1 MTEAEF
7 LIIGGGM
14 AGASAGY
21 FLAERGR
28 VLLLEREDAPG
39 YHTTGRSAAMY
50 TQNYGTPTVRAIAQA
65 SGDFLRHPPEG
76 FSESPLM
83 QPRGFLTVAPPGQ
96 EARLEQ
102 SSADARREIPTMRIV
117 DRKETLALCPLLRSE
132 AVGAALYEPDATDLD
147 VHAIHQG
154 FLRGFR
160 ARGGTVVTGAEVQS
174 LEYRNGL
181 WEVATPA
188 GKFSAPVVINAAG
201 AWADEIGKLAGARP
215 IGLVPKRRTAFTV
228 DPPAGLDPA
237 RWPFLDDFRELV
249 YFKPEAGRLLVSPM
263 DETPSPPCDAQPE
276 DLDVAEAVAR
286 LEEVATIEV
295 KRVVRK
301 WAGLRSFVADKTP
314 VVGPA
319 PEAPGFIWLAGQ
331 GGFGIMTSPAMG
343 RLATAMATG
352 DAFPAELAALGVRPE
367 QLSPGRLL
375 G

>member
-1 MTEAEF
+1 VTVDF
-7 LIIGGGM
+7 LVIGGGM
-14 AGASAGY
+14 AGASAAY

-50 TQNYGTPTVRAIAQA
+50 TQNYGTPVVRALAQA
-65 SGDFLRHPPEG
+65 SGDFLRRPPAG

-96 EARLEQ
+96 ESRLEQ

-117 DRKETLALCPLLRSE
+117 DRKETLALCPLLKPE
-132 AVGAALYEPDATDLD
+132 VVGAALYEPDATDLD

-160 ARGGTVVTGAEVQS
+160 GRGGTVVTGAEVRS
-174 LEYRNGL
+174 LERRNDI
-181 WEVATPA
+181 WEVETPA
-188 GKFSAPVVINAAG
+188 GRFSAPVAVNAAG
-201 AWADEIGKLAGARP
+201 AWADEIARLAGARP

-228 DPPAGLDPA
+228 DPPAGVDPA
-237 RWPFLDDFRELV
+237 PWPFLDDFRELV

-276 DLDVAEAVAR
+276 ELDVAEAVAR
-286 LEEVATIEV
+286 LEDVARIAV

-301 WAGLRSFVADKTP
+301 WAGLRSFVSDKTP

-319 PEAPGFIWLAGQ
+319 PEAPGYIWLAGQ

-352 DAFPAELAALGVRPE
+352 DAFPSELSALGVRPE
-367 QLSPGRLL
+367 QLLSGRLL
-375 G
+375 A

>member
-1 MTEAEF
+1 MNPDF

-28 VLLLEREDAPG
+28 VHLLEREDALG

-50 TQNYGTPTVRAIAQA
+50 TQNYGTPVVRALAQA
-65 SGDFLRHPPEG
+65 SGDFFHHPPRG

-96 EARLEQ
+96 EARLEET
-102 SSADARREIPTMRIV
+102 SAAARREVPTMRIV
-117 DRKETLALCPLLRSE
+117 DCKETLALCPILKPDI
-132 AVGAALYEPDATDLD
+132 VGAALYEPDATDLD

-174 LEYRNGL
+174 LACRNGI
-181 WEVATPA
+181 WEVATSV

-228 DPPAGLDPA
+228 DPPAGIDAGP
-237 RWPFLDDFRELV
+237 WPFLDDFRELV

-276 DLDVAEAVAR
+276 ELDVAEAVAR
-286 LEEVATIEV
+286 LEEVAKIEV
-295 KRVVRK
+295 RRVVRK
-301 WAGLRSFVADKTP
+301 WAGLRSFVSDKTP

-343 RLATAMATG
+343 RLATAMATRA
-352 DAFPAELAALGVRPE
+352 AFPAELAALGVRPE
-367 QLSPGRLL
+367 QLLPARLL

>member
-1 MTEAEF
+1 MTVDF
-7 LIIGGGM
+7 LVIGGGM
-14 AGASAGY
+14 AGASAAY

-50 TQNYGTPTVRAIAQA
+50 TQNYGTPVVRALAQA
-65 SGDFLRHPPEG
+65 SGDFLRRPPAG

-96 EARLEQ
+96 ESRLEQ

-117 DRKETLALCPLLRSE
+117 DRKETLALCPLLKPE
-132 AVGAALYEPDATDLD
+132 VVGAALYEPDATDLD

-160 ARGGTVVTGAEVQS
+160 GRGGTVVTGAEVRS
-174 LEYRNGL
+174 LERRNDI
-181 WEVATPA
+181 WEVETPA
-188 GKFSAPVVINAAG
+188 GRFSAPVAVNAAG
-201 AWADEIGKLAGARP
+201 AWADEIARLAGARP

-228 DPPAGLDPA
+228 DPPAGVDPA
-237 RWPFLDDFRELV
+237 PWPFLDDFRELV

-276 DLDVAEAVAR
+276 ELDVAEAVAR
-286 LEEVATIEV
+286 LEDVARIAV

-301 WAGLRSFVADKTP
+301 WAGLRSFVSDKTP

-319 PEAPGFIWLAGQ
+319 PEAPGYIWLAGQ

-352 DAFPAELAALGVRPE
+352 DAFPSELSALGVRPE
-367 QLSPGRLL
+367 QLLSGRLL
-375 G
+375 A